1 MGIPAQRI
9 NTESPASTPDPP
21 ASISSADESEF
32 RYRQLVEGLPAA
44 AYTCDADGRL
54 TYFNTA
60 AVELWGRT
68 PELGKDSWC
77 GSWRIY
83 RSNGTP
89 LALDQYPMAVALR
102 EERSIGIDEII
113 IERPDGTRRNVLPH
127 PQPIRDTW
135 GKLIG
140 AFNMLVDVTERKR
153 DEELLRES
161 EQRFRML
168 ASHAPVGIFQT
179 GPTGETIFVN
189 ERWCAMAGLSAD
201 QARGL
206 GWIDALHPDDRGR
219 IIAGWHEGVREGGS
233 SAAEFRFRRPDGGI
247 TWIQGEAVPL
257 RDESGCL
264 IGYIGTTADIT
275 QRKMAEIA
283 LRESEERFR
292 NMADH
297 APVMI
302 WVTEADGRCTFL
314 GKSWYMFTGR
324 TPETSLGFGWID
336 AVHRDD
342 RTAAQRQ
349 FLAASDRHEA
359 FQHEYRLRAADG
371 AYHWVIDAAVPRF
384 GNDGGFLGYIGSV
397 IDITQRKET
406 EEALRESEAALVEA
420 DRRKDEFL
428 AMLAHELR
436 NPLAPIRTGL
446 ELMRLA
452 GDDRDVLEEV
462 RTTMDRQSQQMVR
475 LIDDLLD
482 VSRITRGTVELR
494 KCRVE
499 LGSVIESAV
508 ETARPIIEGLG
519 HELRVAIPERPIV
532 LDADPT
538 RLAQVISNLL
548 NNAAKYMMR
557 GGQIELSA
565 RKEADTAAI
574 SVKDSGIGIPA
585 DMIDRIFELFTQ
597 VDGSLERSHGG
608 LGIGLTLAKRLVE
621 MHGGSL
627 KAFSAGAGMG
637 SEFVVRL
644 PIVVGLGEQSCE
656 NNGHIAGASRKRRIM
671 VVDDNENAAQLLGML
686 LQALG
691 NDVQTAYDGLAA
703 LELAAEFRP
712 DVVLLDIGMP
722 KMDGYETARRI
733 REQSWGRHMVLAAL
747 TGWGQ
752 DEDKRR
758 TRAAGFDQHF
768 VKPVEPSILQK
779 FLAECES
786 NGGEWQD
793 TRTLPSPKGSG
804 M

>member
-1 MGIPAQRI
+1 
-9 NTESPASTPDPP
+9 
-21 ASISSADESEF
+21 
-32 RYRQLVEGLPAA
+32 
-44 AYTCDADGRL
+44 
-54 TYFNTA
+54 
-60 AVELWGRT
+60 
-68 PELGKDSWC
+68 
-77 GSWRIY
+77 
-83 RSNGTP
+83 
-89 LALDQYPMAVALR
+89 
-102 EERSIGIDEII
+102 
-113 IERPDGTRRNVLPH
+113 
-127 PQPIRDTW
+127 
-135 GKLIG
+135 
-140 AFNMLVDVTERKR
+140 
-153 DEELLRES
+153 
-161 EQRFRML
+161 
-168 ASHAPVGIFQT
+168 
-179 GPTGETIFVN
+179 
-189 ERWCAMAGLSAD
+189 
-201 QARGL
+201 
-206 GWIDALHPDDRGR
+206 
-219 IIAGWHEGVREGGS
+219 
-233 SAAEFRFRRPDGGI
+233 
-247 TWIQGEAVPL
+247 
-257 RDESGCL
+257 
-264 IGYIGTTADIT
+264 
-275 QRKMAEIA
+275 
-283 LRESEERFR
+283 
-292 NMADH
+292 
-297 APVMI
+297 
-302 WVTEADGRCTFL
+302 
-314 GKSWYMFTGR
+314 
-324 TPETSLGFGWID
+324 
-336 AVHRDD
+336 
-342 RTAAQRQ
+342 
-349 FLAASDRHEA
+349 
-359 FQHEYRLRAADG
+359 
-371 AYHWVIDAAVPRF
+371 
-384 GNDGGFLGYIGSV
+384 
-397 IDITQRKET
+397 
-406 EEALRESEAALVEA
+406 
-420 DRRKDEFL
+420 
-428 AMLAHELR
+428 
-436 NPLAPIRTGL
+436 
-446 ELMRLA
+446 MRLA